1 MVLLLLGLL
10 FGIVTTHTLGLF
22 ILVDSLRVSLNTP
35 QDIVTVADL

>member
-22 ILVDSLRVSLNTP
+22 TLVDSLRVSLNTREMT
-35 QDIVTVADL
+35 TVADI